1 MVTIY
6 DIARHCNVSPATVSK
21 VINNYKS
28 ISSATIKKVTNAMKE
43 LDYIPNN
50 SAKYLSKGVSNNVG
64 ILACFRDSITPFT
77 HPFFME
83 ILNSFQLEMNKNK
96 YELLFVSRNVA
107 GNTETFY
114 KNCISRHIDGVL
126 MLGEMHNKEMAEVIR
141 SKIPGVGFD
150 YVGNYMAG
158 VSSNNYEL
166 MAQLTEHVISL
177 GHTNIVYIAGEPN
190 EITNNRINGF
200 KDTLKKHNISY
211 ENNIIQSR
219 YVDLE
224 DIELLTN
231 ELLKRKNRPTVIMY
245 PDDYSAM
252 RGIDTIRKAGLDCP
266 KDISVTGFD
275 GIEVGQIYYPRLT
288 TAKQD
293 TKKIG
298 TLLAKQLLLEM
309 KNKKSI
315 EEQIIIP
322 GSIVIGMSTAQ
333 LNNQHK

>member
-1 MVTIY
+1 MITIY
-6 DIARHCNVSPATVSK
+6 DIAKHCKVSPATVSK
-21 VINNYKS
+21 VINNYET
-28 ISSATIKKVTNAMKE
+28 ISVNTKQKVMNAMKE

-64 ILACFRDSITPFT
+64 ILAYFRDSITPFT

-83 ILNSFQLEMNKNK
+83 ILNAFQIEMNKNK
-96 YELLFVSRNVA
+96 YELLFVSRMVA

-126 MLGEMHNKEMAEVIR
+126 MLGDMKNKEMVEVIR

-150 YVGNYMAG
+150 YVGELMGG

-177 GHTNIVYIAGEPN
+177 GHKNIVYIAGEN
-190 EITNNRINGF
+190 SDITAQRIQGF
-200 KDTLKKHNISY
+200 KDTLQKHGLAY
-211 ENNIIQSR
+211 ENAIIQSR

-231 ELLKRKNRPTVIMY
+231 ELLKRKNKPTVIMY

-275 GIEVGQIYYPRLT
+275 GIEVGQIYFPRLT

-293 TKKIG
+293 IKKIG

-315 EEQIIIP
+315 EEQIIVP
-322 GSIVIGMSTAQ
+322 GSIVIGTSTAP
-333 LNNQHK
+333 LKEHK